1 MSLLFVEAFG
11 QLLRDTNLE
20 GVVSEDEED
29 LYSVFRARAELM
41 GWTTLSAGRSPL
53 LWNMNEAELTA
64 GIDASRIGFVQVGL
78 EVGEFERT
86 KIPPTPVPDH
96 GYAYAPFGVRRRS
109 IEPALILPALIQC
122 FDDALRRFG
131 VVELSGLQVS
141 ANFLGPRT
149 QTYNDLVGTLNW
161 FNTTPKGRADA
172 LIAFDQELLGG
183 HTEAELVADLQR
195 KNTGSFEFGPVVA
208 VPQQHSIKAGVETP
222 VRSFSPSPSGL
233 GVSVTLPE
241 WTASA
246 IGWVLAIVIDAAGT
260 SAPDVSNFAVRVTR
274 V

>member
-1 MSLLFVEAFG
+1 
-11 QLLRDTNLE
+11 
-20 GVVSEDEED
+20 
-29 LYSVFRARAELM
+29 M

-64 GIDASRIGFVQVGL
+64 GIDASRIGLVQVGL
-78 EVGEFERT
+78 EVGDFE
-86 KIPPTPVPDH
+86 PTSVHPGPVPG
-96 GYAYAPFGVRRRS
+96 GYRYAPFGVRHRP
-109 IEPALILPALIQC
+109 IELVLMLPALIQC

-131 VVELSGLQVS
+131 VVELPGLQVS

-183 HTEAELVADLQR
+183 HTEAELVANLQR
-195 KNTGSFEFGPVVA
+195 KNTGSFKFGSVVA
-208 VPQQHSIKAGVETP
+208 VPEQHSIKANVEAP
-222 VRSFSPSPSGL
+222 HRSFSPSHSGL